1 MARWWIMTGIG
12 GAVKKRSGFVRKS
25 VASVLCTGS
34 VAFLSAASLAAVP
47 APDPEPESRAAP
59 MTAVPAPETGLRDEA
74 AMLLVGS
81 AMLGLAAAVR
91 RAA

>member
-1 MARWWIMTGIG
+1 
-12 GAVKKRSGFVRKS
+12 
-25 VASVLCTGS
+25 
-34 VAFLSAASLAAVP
+34 
-47 APDPEPESRAAP
+47 